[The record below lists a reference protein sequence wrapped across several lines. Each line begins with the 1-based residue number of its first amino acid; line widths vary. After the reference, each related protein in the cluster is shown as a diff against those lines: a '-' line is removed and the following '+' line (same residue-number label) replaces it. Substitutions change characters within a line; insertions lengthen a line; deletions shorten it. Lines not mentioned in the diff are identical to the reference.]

1 VCGLR
6 ALQRLRRPAPASAG
20 HWAAFTSREV
30 LSQRGYGLGL
40 HPTSACRG
48 PMGPFHARGQ
58 VGPRTRVCGAGAG
71 AVSNRATQYCDCRC
85 FLTGATGLEPATSG
99 VTGVTKALR
108 PASSNELIC
117 RALFALR
124 WPRSAWLRGSFKR
137 RLGHEWATPC
147 CPVRL
152 QTAGDGLGPQR
163 SPPTGAG
170 GDLLDAGPLPIAT
183 LATQPQV
190 LLCPARFDPSSG
202 SSLLRFGLLSAQIA
216 S

>member
-1 VCGLR
+1 MRRKHRNVVLLKAAARHLVLLKDATVCGLR

-137 RLGHEWATPC
+137 RLGHEWATS
-147 CPVRL
+147 PVV
-152 QTAGDGLGPQR
+152 Q
-163 SPPTGAG
+163 
-170 GDLLDAGPLPIAT
+170 
-183 LATQPQV
+183 
-190 LLCPARFDPSSG
+190 
-202 SSLLRFGLLSAQIA
+202 
-216 S
+216 